1 MSFSSENADRS
12 WVAQRLPSKEDQ
24 AGLLVLPGLL
34 AYGIFMLYPIM
45 YLVFLS
51 FTNAGGAEDLIRGTY
66 NFIALEN
73 YSRLIQDGQF
83 WTSMGVTWLFVFVS
97 VVLKILFSVSLALVF
112 THDRVR
118 GKRYMRALAIIPLGL
133 PPVFTITVWRQ
144 MFSPARFGIANEVY
158 ISIAG
163 VLGRNPGP
171 IGWFFDRWLAFMSY
185 VVTELWLAYAF
196 MLIIIVSALQDV
208 SDELHDAAKVD
219 GAGYLQRF
227 IHVTLPAIKRP
238 VWFASILT
246 GATSFQQFL
255 VPFIF
260 NNGGPSRSNEFI
272 LLYGYREAFQSPP
285 RMGIG
290 AAIMVIAL
298 IFIGIFMW
306 INVRK
311 GQLAE
316 GLSEQ

>member
-1 MSFSSENADRS
+1 MSLSRETTDHS
-12 WVAQRLPSKEDQ
+12 WVAQRLPSRED
-24 AGLLVLPGLL
+24 ASGLLVLPGLL
-34 AYGIFMLYPIM
+34 TYGVFMLYPLM

-66 NFIALEN
+66 DFVALNN
-73 YSRLIQDGQF
+73 YAALVQDGQF

-97 VVLKILFSVSLALVF
+97 VILKVIFSVALALLM

-133 PPVFTITVWRQ
+133 PGIFTITVWRQ
-144 MFSPARFGIANEVY
+144 FFSPARFGIANEAY
-158 ISIAG
+158 ISVAG
-163 VLGRNPGP
+163 ALGYDAAP
-171 IGWFFDRWLAFMSY
+171 IGWFFNRWLTFFSY

-208 SDELHDAAKVD
+208 SGELHDAAKVD
-219 GAGYLQRF
+219 GAGFMTRF
-227 IHVTLPAIKRP
+227 YHVTLPAIKRP
-238 VWFASILT
+238 VWFAAILT

-255 VPFIF
+255 IPYIF
-260 NNGGPSRSNEFI
+260 NLGGPSRTNEFI
-272 LLYGYREAFQSPP
+272 LLYGFREAFQSPP

-298 IFIGIFMW
+298 MFIGMFMW
-306 INVRK
+306 INVKK
-311 GQLAE
+311 GRLAD
-316 GLSEQ
+316 GLGDQ